1 MKTGIAR
8 GLAALALAGAVAG
21 LPPRTAHAGE
31 VAVTVVNV
39 ETPQGVKV
47 WLPTSITA
55 KKGDTVKLKL
65 VNKLPNDHGYS
76 IPGFN
81 VGVVVPA
88 EGPNGNA
95 EVTFTADKAGVF
107 PINCQLH
114 PAHVAGQLVVLE

>member
-1 MKTGIAR
+1 MKTSWTR
-8 GLAALALAGAVAG
+8 GWMALVVACAVTGFA
-21 LPPRTAHAGE
+21 PRAAHAGE
-31 VAVTVVNV
+31 VAVTVVSV

-55 KKGDTVKLKL
+55 KKGDTVKIKL

-76 IPGFN
+76 IAAYN

>member
-1 MKTGIAR
+1 MKTAWTRGWAALMVAGAMA
-8 GLAALALAGAVAG
+8 GLA
-21 LPPRTAHAGE
+21 PRAAHAGE
-31 VAVTVVNV
+31 VNMTVVNV

-47 WLPTSITA
+47 WVPTSITA

-65 VNKLPNDHGYS
+65 VNKLPNDHGYA
-76 IPGFN
+76 IPAFN

-88 EGPNGNA
+88 EGPNGSA
-95 EVTFTADKAGVF
+95 EVTFTADKAGIF

>member
-1 MKTGIAR
+1 M
-8 GLAALALAGAVAG
+8 
-21 LPPRTAHAGE
+21 
-31 VAVTVVNV
+31 TVVNV

-47 WLPTSITA
+47 WVPTSITA